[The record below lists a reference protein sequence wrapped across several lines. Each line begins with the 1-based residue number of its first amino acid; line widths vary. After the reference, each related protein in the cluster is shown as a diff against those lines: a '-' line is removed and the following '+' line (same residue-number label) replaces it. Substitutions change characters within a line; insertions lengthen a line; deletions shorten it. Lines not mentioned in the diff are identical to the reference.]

1 MMAFNEC
8 CAELTCQTITEKK
21 RLYLKAQDKLTDFL
35 FFYDASACN
44 ACRVQYCYGISLCLT
59 IADNVSKQSD
69 ISSNFLMVSPPLQ
82 NS

>member
-44 ACRVQYCYGISLCLT
+44 ACRVWYCYAFLSVHL
-59 IADNVSKQSD
+59 SD
-69 ISSNFLMVSPPLQ
+69 HCRYCV
-82 NS
+82 